1 MADSA
6 ASYVRANFQTSTI
19 SAIGLTSSYV
29 KRRWCRRRRRRRR
42 RCSAIQLTEATNDA
56 RNREMRRP
64 RGAIPDPFFGPVA
77 AKAKDGSMMI
87 Q

>member
-19 SAIGLTSSYV
+19 SAVGLTSSYV
-29 KRRWCRRRRRRRR
+29 KRRRCRPRRRLC
-42 RCSAIQLTEATNDA
+42 RCLVIQLAERANDA
-56 RNREMRRP
+56 RNREMRRS
-64 RGAIPDPFFGPVA
+64 RDAIPDPGPVA
-77 AKAKDGSMMI
+77 AKAKGGSMMI

>member
-19 SAIGLTSSYV
+19 SAVGLTSRYV
-29 KRRWCRRRRRRRR
+29 KRRLCRCRPRRRLC
-42 RCSAIQLTEATNDA
+42 RCLVIQLAERANDA
-56 RNREMRRP
+56 RNREMRRS
-64 RGAIPDPFFGPVA
+64 RDAIPDPGPVA
-77 AKAKDGSMMI
+77 AKAKGGSMMI

>member
-19 SAIGLTSSYV
+19 SAVGLTSSYV
-29 KRRWCRRRRRRRR
+29 KRRRCRHRHRR
-42 RCSAIQLTEATNDA
+42 RCLAIQFAERANDA
-56 RNREMRRP
+56 RNREMHRLRD
-64 RGAIPDPFFGPVA
+64 AIPDPFPGPVA
-77 AKAKDGSMMI
+77 AKAKGGSMMI